1 MKKVYISP
9 SMVIQYVQVTHMLA
23 GSSDDINNVD
33 GVEGLEM
40 GGDTEDAG
48 IITGNVKSNNWWGDC
63 E

>member
-1 MKKVYISP
+1 
-9 SMVIQYVQVTHMLA
+9 MVIQYVQVTHMLA

-48 IITGNVKSNNWWGDC
+48 IITGNVKSNNWWGDW